1 MALDLFRSMKEAEVL
16 PDAFTYNALIS
27 ACEKRLWP
35 ERAEELFREME
46 ANGPEPDVI
55 AYTALISCWAKSKK
69 PEKAMQLLEEMQS
82 KGVSP
87 NAITYSTLAW
97 ACEKSGDVA
106 KIQEFKAKEAEC
118 IRFRDRKE
126 DAYIKY
132 SPSLAAGQ
140 RAGVESLTCE
150 IFADYNFELMHL

>member
-1 MALDLFRSMKEAEVL
+1 MKEAKVL
-16 PDAFTYNALIS
+16 PDAFTYNSLIS

-35 ERAEELFREME
+35 ARAEELFREME
-46 ANGPEPDVI
+46 ASGPQPDVI
-55 AYTALISCWAKSKK
+55 AYTALISCWAKSKN
-69 PEKAMQLLEEMQS
+69 PEKALQLLEEMQS

-97 ACEKSGDVA
+97 ACEKAGDEA
-106 KIQEFKAKEAEC
+106 KTREFKAKEAEC

-132 SPSLAAGQ
+132 SPTLAASRY
-140 RAGVESLTCE
+140 RASARQASAQAGT
-150 IFADYNFELMHL
+150 HLGCQW